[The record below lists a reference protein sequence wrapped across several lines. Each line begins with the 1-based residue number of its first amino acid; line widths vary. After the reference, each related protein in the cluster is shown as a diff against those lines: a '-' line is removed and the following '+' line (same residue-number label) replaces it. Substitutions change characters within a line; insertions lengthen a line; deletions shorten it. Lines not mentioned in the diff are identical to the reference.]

1 MFYKSDK
8 KPNIL
13 ISFFRYN
20 ISAIIATAVDFTIL
34 IGLTEIFQLW
44 YFLSAVIGAIAGG
57 IVAFLFSR
65 NWVFKKRDGKIATQA
80 LKYILV
86 WGTSIFLNTYGLYLF
101 VEYLNFHYIISKVIV
116 AVIIGIGFNFFMN
129 KYFIFK

>member
-1 MFYKSDK
+1 MNE

-13 ISFFRYN
+13 ISFLRYN
-20 ISAIIATAVDFTIL
+20 VAAIIATAVDFVML
-34 IGLTEIFQLW
+34 IALTEIFQLW
-44 YFLSAVIGAIAGG
+44 YFLSAIIGAIAGG
-57 IVAFLFSR
+57 IVAFMFSR
-65 NWVFKKRDGKIATQA
+65 NWVFKKRDGKITTQA

-101 VEYLNFHYIISKVIV
+101 VEYLDFHYIVSKVIV
-116 AVIIGIGFNFFMN
+116 AIIVGIGFNFFMH

>member
-1 MFYKSDK
+1 MYYKK
-8 KPNIL
+8 NEKPNIL
-13 ISFFRYN
+13 ISFLRYN
-20 ISAIIATAVDFTIL
+20 LAAIIATAVDFIIL
-34 IGLTEIFQLW
+34 IALTEIFQLW
-44 YFLSAVIGAIAGG
+44 YFLSAIIGAIAGG
-57 IVAFLFSR
+57 IVAFMFSR
-65 NWVFKKRDGKIATQA
+65 NWVFKKQEGKITTQA

-116 AVIIGIGFNFFMN
+116 AIITGIGFNFFMH

>member
-1 MFYKSDK
+1 MNK

-13 ISFFRYN
+13 ISFLRYN
-20 ISAIIATAVDFTIL
+20 VAAIIATAVDFVML
-34 IGLTEIFQLW
+34 IALTEIFQLW
-44 YFLSAVIGAIAGG
+44 YFLSAIIGAIAGG
-57 IVAFLFSR
+57 IVAFMFSR
-65 NWVFKKRDGKIATQA
+65 NWVFKKRDGKITTQA

-101 VEYLNFHYIISKVIV
+101 VEYLDFHYIVSKVIV
-116 AVIIGIGFNFFMN
+116 AIIVGIGFNFFMH

>member
-1 MFYKSDK
+1 MNE

-13 ISFFRYN
+13 ISFLRYN
-20 ISAIIATAVDFTIL
+20 VAAIIATAVDFVIL
-34 IGLTEIFQLW
+34 IALTEIFQLW
-44 YFLSAVIGAIAGG
+44 YFLSAIIGAIAGG
-57 IVAFLFSR
+57 IVAFMFSR
-65 NWVFKKRDGKIATQA
+65 NWVFKKRDGKITTQA

-101 VEYLNFHYIISKVIV
+101 VEYLDFHYIVSKVIV
-116 AVIIGIGFNFFMN
+116 AIIVGIGFNFFMH